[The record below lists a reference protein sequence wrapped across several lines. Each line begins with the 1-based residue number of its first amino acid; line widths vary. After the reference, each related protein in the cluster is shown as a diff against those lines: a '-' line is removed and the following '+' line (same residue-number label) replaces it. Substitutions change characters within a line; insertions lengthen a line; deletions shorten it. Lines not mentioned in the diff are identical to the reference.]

1 MQHRITIED
10 SSAEFA
16 CRGDQSVLDAM
27 AGRSNAAIAIGC
39 RSGGCGVCRVQ
50 VLSGSYELGVMSV
63 DEVTHECR
71 SKAIVLACR
80 LTPTS
85 DLHLKALGKRVN
97 RCAQQQSTADLI
109 RSLTTRSSSQ
119 PSSAGTPS

>member
-1 MQHRITIED
+1 MQHRITIEG

-27 AGRSNAAIAIGC
+27 AGRSHAAIAIGC

-50 VLSGSYELGVMSV
+50 VLSGSYELGVMSI

-80 LTPTS
+80 LTPSS
-85 DLHLKALGKRVN
+85 DLHLRALGKRVN
-97 RCAQQQSTADLI
+97 RCAQLSTAELI

-119 PSSAGTPS
+119 PSSTGTPS

>member
-1 MQHRITIED
+1 MPHRITIEG

-16 CRGDQSVLDAM
+16 CRSDQSVLDAM
-27 AGRSNAAIAIGC
+27 AGRSNAAIVIGC

-50 VLSGSYELGVMSV
+50 VLSGSYELGVMSI
-63 DEVTHECR
+63 DEVSHECR

-85 DLHLKALGKRVN
+85 DLHLRALGKRVN
-97 RCAQQQSTADLI
+97 RCAQLSTAELI
-109 RSLTTRSSSQ
+109 RSLTTRSS
-119 PSSAGTPS
+119 PSSSTGTSS

>member
-1 MQHRITIED
+1 MQHRITIEG

-16 CRGDQSVLDAM
+16 CRGDLSVLDAM
-27 AGRSNAAIAIGC
+27 AGRSNASIAIGC

-50 VLSGSYELGVMSV
+50 VLSGSYELGVMSI

-97 RCAQQQSTADLI
+97 RCAQMSTAELI

-119 PSSAGTPS
+119 PSSTGTPS